1 VFVTPY
7 FVYVHV
13 PKTGGN
19 FVRDFAGRHFE
30 IVWTSERPDTPAL
43 HVAYDSLP
51 PEYRDLPALSYV
63 RNPWAYYVS
72 QWAWL
77 LENGNKS
84 RMAEAARRSFKEF
97 VQTGVAKKHG
107 GGYAARF
114 AAITRGTEVGCYERL
129 PEELLSFFERH
140 EIPTTPELVRD
151 LVTSPRVNTS
161 EHAPYQT
168 YYDDETRALVAGQ
181 CWEII
186 ETFGYT
192 FE

>member
-7 FVYVHV
+7 FVYAHV

-30 IVWTSERPDTPAL
+30 IVWDSDGPGRSML
-43 HVAYDSLP
+43 HVPYATLP
-51 PEYRDLPALSYV
+51 PEYRDLPALSFV

-77 LENGNKS
+77 LEHGDKS
-84 RMAEAARRSFKEF
+84 RMAQAAKRGFEEYVRA
-97 VQTGVAKKHG
+97 GAGRNDG
-107 GGYAARF
+107 GGYAAVF
-114 AAITRGTEVGCYERL
+114 AGITRGTEVGRYERL
-129 PEELLSFFERH
+129 ADELHSFFKRH
-140 EIPTTPELVRD
+140 EIPTTPELERD
-151 LVTSPRVNTS
+151 LFTSPRVNAS
-161 EHAPYQT
+161 EHGAYQQ
-168 YYDDETRALVAGQ
+168 YYDDETRQLVAGD
-181 CWEII
+181 CREII